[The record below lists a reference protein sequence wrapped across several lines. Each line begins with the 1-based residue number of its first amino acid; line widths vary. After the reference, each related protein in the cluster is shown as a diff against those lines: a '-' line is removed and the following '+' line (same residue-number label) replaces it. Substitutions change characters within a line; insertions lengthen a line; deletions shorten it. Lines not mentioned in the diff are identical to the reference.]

1 MASVDIIGLDEF
13 RLLLMALPD
22 HLAELAGHIV
32 QDEAEQARA
41 TIVAAYTAVRKTGNL
56 ARGVKLVA
64 QAAGRY
70 GAAYQV
76 RSTARHAWLYE
87 HGSQARHSGTHAA
100 LGAMPPNPILI
111 QTAVRRRASM
121 YQRLSDMVEREGFTV
136 TRAA

>member
-1 MASVDIIGLDEF
+1 MASVDIIGLQELQLA
-13 RLLLMALPD
+13 LLALPD

-41 TIVAAYTAVRKTGNL
+41 AIVAEYEAHRKTGNL
-56 ARGVKLVA
+56 ARGVKLIE

-87 HGSQARHSGTHAA
+87 HGSQARHSRTHPD
-100 LGAMPPNPILI
+100 LGAMPPNPVLI
-111 QTAVRRRASM
+111 QTAVRRRKSM
-121 YQRLSDMVEREGFTV
+121 YQRLADMIAREGFEVTV
-136 TRAA
+136 AA